1 MATRGEQRKQW
12 VDEQLAAGS
21 TKTRAELRAEYDQK
35 FPKEVDI
42 KTLDPQRLADLK
54 AKVIELF
61 PGYEFFFTPD
71 AGGFG
76 ADVRDLLLRAVANDY
91 TDDRFKKEYQSTKY
105 FLETD
110 ESIREWNVA
119 SPEQKRSQTA
129 TYAQNIRDNYGDL
142 FDDDALLAKAAEGAA
157 RLGLSGTRLRS
168 YLFQT
173 ASQSKS
179 EKAQISQTATADKV
193 RQIGADYGYTVT
205 DNELESILT
214 GQPERGTTNILT
226 EQALKE
232 RAKLALIGENPHLKQ
247 QIDSGLTLKSMFTN
261 YQTEAARLLEVDP
274 NSISVSD
281 PKFRQALAYR
291 DPKSGQVRQLS
302 LGEWRQMVRTDKQ
315 FNYQYTKQANRDATD
330 LALTIARAFGKV
342 M

>member
-1 MATRGEQRKQW
+1 MATRSEQRKQW
-12 VDEQLAAGS
+12 VDEQIAAGS
-21 TKTRAELRAEYDQK
+21 TKSRAELRAEYDQK

-42 KTLDPQRLADLK
+42 KTLDPQRLAELQ
-54 AKVIELF
+54 AKVTELF
-61 PGYEFFFTPD
+61 PGFEFFFTSD

-76 ADVRDLLLRAVANDY
+76 TDVRDLLLRAVANDY
-91 TDDRFKKEYQSTKY
+91 SEDRFKKEYQTTKY

-110 ESIREWNVA
+110 EKIREWNVA
-119 SPEQKRSQTA
+119 TPEEKRSQTA
-129 TYAQNIRDNYGDL
+129 TYAQTIRDNYGDL
-142 FDDDALLAKAAEGAA
+142 FGDDTLLETAAQGAA
-157 RLGLSGTRLRS
+157 RLGLTGTRLRS

-173 ASQSKS
+173 ASQAKS
-179 EKAQISQTATADKV
+179 EKSQISQTATADKI

-205 DNELESILT
+205 QDELDSILT
-214 GQPERGTTNILT
+214 GQPERGSTNILT

-232 RAKLALIGENPHLKQ
+232 RAKLALVGENPHLKQ
-247 QIDSGLTLKSMFTN
+247 QIDAGLTLKSMFTN
-261 YQTEAARLLEVDP
+261 YQTEAAKLLEVDP

-302 LGEWRQMVRTDKQ
+302 LSEWRQMIRTDKQ
-315 FNYQYTKQANRDATD
+315 FNYQYTKQANQDSTD

>member
-1 MATRGEQRKQW
+1 MATRGEERKQW
-12 VDEQLAAGS
+12 VDEQIAAGS
-21 TKTRAELRAEYDQK
+21 TKSRAELRSEYDQK
-35 FPKEVDI
+35 FPKEVDV
-42 KTLDPQRLADLK
+42 KTLDAQRLADLK

-61 PGYEFFFTPD
+61 PAYEFFFTPD

-76 ADVRDLLLRAVANDY
+76 ADVSDLLLRAVANEY
-91 TDDRFKKEYQSTKY
+91 TEDRFKKEYQSTKY

-110 ESIREWNVA
+110 KSIREWNIA
-119 SPEQKRSQTA
+119 TPEEKRSKTA
-129 TYAQNIRDNYGDL
+129 TSAQTIRDNYGDL
-142 FDDDALLAKAAEGAA
+142 FEDDALLSKAAEGAA

-168 YLFQT
+168 YLFQS
-173 ASQSKS
+173 AAQSKS

-205 DNELESILT
+205 ADELESILA
-214 GQPERGTTNILT
+214 GQAERGTTNVLT

-232 RAKLALIGENPHLKQ
+232 RAKLALVGENPHLKQ

-261 YQTEAARLLEVDP
+261 YQSEAAKLLEVDP

-291 DPKSGQVRQLS
+291 DQKSGQVRQLS
-302 LGEWRQMVRTDKQ
+302 LSEWRQMVRTNSEFDYQ
-315 FNYQYTKQANRDATD
+315 FTKQANRDATD
-330 LALTIARAFGKV
+330 LGLTIARAFGKV

>member
-1 MATRGEQRKQW
+1 MATRVEERKQW

-21 TKTRAELRAEYDQK
+21 NKTRAELRAEYDQK
-35 FPKEVDI
+35 FPKEVDV
-42 KTLDPQRLADLK
+42 KTLDPQRLAELQ
-54 AKVIELF
+54 AKVTELF
-61 PGYEFFFTPD
+61 PGFEFFFTAD

-76 ADVRDLLLRAVANDY
+76 TDVRDLLLRAVANDY
-91 TDDRFKKEYQSTKY
+91 TEDRFKKEYQSTKY

-110 ESIREWNVA
+110 KSIREWNIA
-119 SPEQKRSQTA
+119 TPEEKLSKTA
-129 TYAQNIRDNYGDL
+129 TSAQTIRDTYGDL
-142 FDDDALLAKAAEGAA
+142 FEDDALLTKAAEGAA

-168 YLFQT
+168 YLFQS
-173 ASQSKS
+173 AAQSKS
-179 EKAQISQTATADKV
+179 EKAQISQTATADKI

-205 DNELESILT
+205 QDELDSVLT
-214 GQPERGTTNILT
+214 GQPERGSTNILT

-232 RAKLALIGENPHLKQ
+232 RAKLALVGENPHLKQ
-247 QIDSGLTLKSMFTN
+247 QIDAGLTMKSMFTN
-261 YQTEAARLLEVDP
+261 YQTEAAKLLEVDP

-302 LGEWRQMVRTDKQ
+302 LSEWRQIVRTDKQ
-315 FNYQYTKQANRDATD
+315 FNYQYTKQANKDATD
-330 LALTIARAFGKV
+330 LGLTIARAFGKV

>member
-12 VDEQLAAGS
+12 VDEQIAAGS
-21 TKTRAELRAEYDQK
+21 TKSRAELRAEYDQK

-42 KTLDPQRLADLK
+42 KTLDPQRLAELQ
-54 AKVIELF
+54 AKVTELF
-61 PGYEFFFTPD
+61 PGFEFFFTAD

-91 TDDRFKKEYQSTKY
+91 SEDRFKKEYQTTKY

-110 ESIREWNVA
+110 EKIREWNVA
-119 SPEQKRSQTA
+119 TPEEKRSQTA
-129 TYAQNIRDNYGDL
+129 TYAQTIRDNYGDL
-142 FDDDALLAKAAEGAA
+142 FGDDTLLETAAQGAA
-157 RLGLSGTRLRS
+157 RLGLTGTRLRS

-173 ASQSKS
+173 ASQAKS
-179 EKAQISQTATADKV
+179 EKSQISQTATADKI

-205 DNELESILT
+205 QDELDSILT
-214 GQPERGTTNILT
+214 GQPERGSTNILT
-226 EQALKE
+226 EQALRE
-232 RAKLALIGENPHLKQ
+232 RAKLALVGENPHLKQ
-247 QIDSGLTLKSMFTN
+247 QIDAGLTLKSMFTN
-261 YQTEAARLLEVDP
+261 YQTEAAKLLEVDP

-302 LGEWRQMVRTDKQ
+302 LSEWRQMIRTDKQ
-315 FNYQYTKQANRDATD
+315 FNYQYTKQANQDSTD

>member
-1 MATRGEQRKQW
+1 MATRVEERKQW

-21 TKTRAELRAEYDQK
+21 NKTRAELRAEYDQK
-35 FPKEVDI
+35 FPKEVDV
-42 KTLDPQRLADLK
+42 KTLDPQRLAELQ
-54 AKVIELF
+54 AKVTELF
-61 PGYEFFFTPD
+61 PGFEFFFTAD

-76 ADVRDLLLRAVANDY
+76 TDVRDLLLRAVANDY
-91 TDDRFKKEYQSTKY
+91 TEDRFKKEYQSTKY

-110 ESIREWNVA
+110 KSIREWNIA
-119 SPEQKRSQTA
+119 TPEEKLSKTA
-129 TYAQNIRDNYGDL
+129 TSAQTIRDTYGDL
-142 FDDDALLAKAAEGAA
+142 FEDDALLTKAAEGAA

-168 YLFQT
+168 YLFQS
-173 ASQSKS
+173 AAQSKS
-179 EKAQISQTATADKV
+179 EKAQISQTATADKI

-205 DNELESILT
+205 QDELDSVLT
-214 GQPERGTTNILT
+214 GQPERGSTNILT

-232 RAKLALIGENPHLKQ
+232 RAKLALVGENPHLKQ
-247 QIDSGLTLKSMFTN
+247 QIDAGLTMKSMFTN
-261 YQTEAARLLEVDP
+261 YQTEAAELLEVDP

-302 LGEWRQMVRTDKQ
+302 LSEWRQIVRTDKQ
-315 FNYQYTKQANRDATD
+315 FNYQYTKQANKDATD
-330 LALTIARAFGKV
+330 LGLTIARAFGKV

>member
-12 VDEQLAAGS
+12 VDEQIANGS
-21 TKTRAELRAEYDQK
+21 TKSRAELRAEYDQK

-42 KTLDPQRLADLK
+42 KTLDPQRLAELQ
-54 AKVIELF
+54 AKVTELF
-61 PGYEFFFTPD
+61 PGFEFFFTSD

-91 TDDRFKKEYQSTKY
+91 SDDRFKKEYQTTKY

-110 ESIREWNVA
+110 EKIREWNVA
-119 SPEQKRSQTA
+119 TPEAKRSQTA
-129 TYAQNIRDNYGDL
+129 TYAQTIRDNYGDL
-142 FDDDALLAKAAEGAA
+142 FGDDTLLETAAQGAA
-157 RLGLSGTRLRS
+157 RLGLTGTRLRS

-173 ASQSKS
+173 AAQAKS
-179 EKAQISQTATADKV
+179 EKSQIAQTATADKI
-193 RQIGADYGYTVT
+193 RQIGTDYGYTVT
-205 DNELESILT
+205 QDELDSILT
-214 GQPERGTTNILT
+214 GQPERGSTNVLT
-226 EQALKE
+226 EQGLKE
-232 RAKLALIGENPHLKQ
+232 RAKLALVGENPHLKQ
-247 QIDSGLTLKSMFTN
+247 QIDAGLTLKSMFTN
-261 YQTEAARLLEVDP
+261 YQTEAAKLLEVDP

-302 LGEWRQMVRTDKQ
+302 LSEWRQMIRTDKQ
-315 FNYQYTKQANRDATD
+315 FNYQYTKQANQDATD

>member
-1 MATRGEQRKQW
+1 MATRVEERKQW

-21 TKTRAELRAEYDQK
+21 NKTRAELRAEYDQK
-35 FPKEVDI
+35 FPKEVDV
-42 KTLDPQRLADLK
+42 KTLDPQRLAELQ
-54 AKVIELF
+54 AKVTELF
-61 PGYEFFFTPD
+61 PGFEFFFTAD

-76 ADVRDLLLRAVANDY
+76 TDIRDLLLRAVANDY
-91 TDDRFKKEYQSTKY
+91 TEDRFKKEYQSTKY

-110 ESIREWNVA
+110 KSIREWNIA
-119 SPEQKRSQTA
+119 TPEEKLSKTA
-129 TYAQNIRDNYGDL
+129 TSAQTIRDTYGDL
-142 FDDDALLAKAAEGAA
+142 FEDDALLTKAAEGAA

-168 YLFQT
+168 YLFQS
-173 ASQSKS
+173 AAQSNS
-179 EKAQISQTATADKV
+179 EKAQISQTATADKI

-205 DNELESILT
+205 QDELDSVLT
-214 GQPERGTTNILT
+214 GQPERGSTNILT

-232 RAKLALIGENPHLKQ
+232 RAKLALVGENPHLKQ
-247 QIDSGLTLKSMFTN
+247 QIDAGLTMKSMFTN
-261 YQTEAARLLEVDP
+261 YQTEAAKLLEVDP

-302 LGEWRQMVRTDKQ
+302 LSEWRQIVRTDKQ
-315 FNYQYTKQANRDATD
+315 FNYQYTKQANKDATD
-330 LALTIARAFGKV
+330 LGLTIARAFGKV

>member
-12 VDEQLAAGS
+12 VDEQIAAGS
-21 TKTRAELRAEYDQK
+21 TKSRAELRAEYDQK

-42 KTLDPQRLADLK
+42 KTLDPQRLAELQ
-54 AKVIELF
+54 AKVTELF
-61 PGYEFFFTPD
+61 PGFEFFFTSD

-76 ADVRDLLLRAVANDY
+76 TDVRDLLLRAVANDY
-91 TDDRFKKEYQSTKY
+91 SEDRFKKEYQTTKY

-110 ESIREWNVA
+110 EKIREWNVA
-119 SPEQKRSQTA
+119 TPEEKHSQTA
-129 TYAQNIRDNYGDL
+129 TYAQTIRDNYGDL
-142 FDDDALLAKAAEGAA
+142 FGDDTLLETAAQGAA
-157 RLGLSGTRLRS
+157 RLGLTGTRLRS

-173 ASQSKS
+173 ASQAKS
-179 EKAQISQTATADKV
+179 EKSQISQTATADKI

-205 DNELESILT
+205 QDELDSILT
-214 GQPERGTTNILT
+214 GQPERGSTNILT

-232 RAKLALIGENPHLKQ
+232 RAKLALVGENPHLKQ
-247 QIDSGLTLKSMFTN
+247 QIDAGLTLKSMFTN
-261 YQTEAARLLEVDP
+261 YQTEAAKLLEVDP

-302 LGEWRQMVRTDKQ
+302 LSEWRQMIRTDKQ
-315 FNYQYTKQANRDATD
+315 FNYQYTKQANQDSTD